1 MNKLHIDNTSGV
13 LLLFAFIDYIMLA
26 LAYPAIRK
34 VTGELLPARYFAIE
48 GILSCACG
56 LLVCMSWNSKK
67 FRKFSF
73 KIFKGLAFAEIIAFA
88 SIGISMYLWFNI
100 WVFAI
105 GTLIT
110 QCIIC
115 VFMARILNSFRV
127 AIFPDRERE
136 FYDNNMHIVSSV
148 SYLLGLTVV
157 AIWPIP
163 LDVSILLW
171 GFGCFGDIGWL
182 IIYRRHKSKFNRI
195 DQE

>member
-1 MNKLHIDNTSGV
+1 MEKLHIDNTSGV
-13 LLLFAFIDYIMLA
+13 LLLFAFIDSLMLA

-34 VTGELLPARYFAIE
+34 VTGDMLPTRYFAIE

-67 FRKFSF
+67 FRRFSF
-73 KIFKGLAFAEIIAFA
+73 GIFKGMAFAEILVFA
-88 SIGISMYLWFNI
+88 CIGVSMYLWFNI

-115 VFMARILNSFRV
+115 VFMGRILNSFRV

-136 FYDNNMHIVSSV
+136 FYDNNMHIVSSI

-182 IIYRRHKSKFNRI
+182 IIYRRHKSKFNSI
-195 DQE
+195 DKN